1 MFRNK
6 IRNSLKGRLFYTFII
21 SIILTLFSFG
31 FSLVNTL
38 NLQDIANRRF
48 TDEQYFIEINNIL
61 TDIQQPLVSYL
72 SLFSTS
78 SLSTLMVNTGYLR
91 SIIPERRPIY
101 DNELELIKREIYFL
115 IDEYLFRVDNI
126 IEQKRGRK
134 VEEYSMGFEDL
145 TVLYKYI
152 RRRIDDLS
160 LNGFRKQLAE
170 YNHFMILFKKIQ
182 IYSLFLILIVV
193 TIAFSAL
200 MKNVNSISGPL
211 SILSQMAGKISDGN
225 FSIDDIHID
234 SVNEINRVTIAFN
247 KMKNGIRHYIDELN
261 HQKDLEKDI
270 MAQRLTNL
278 KMEQVLKRMELYTMQ
293 AQMNPHFLFNT
304 INTGVQLAIIEEAE
318 RTADYM
324 KNLAD
329 LFRYNIRE
337 KRFFVPLRNE
347 YEGMISYVNILKIR
361 FPHTLNII
369 MDVDKNILDDFQ
381 CPAMI
386 LQPMV
391 ENTIIHAFR
400 NTSDIGTVKISIRSD
415 NGILEIS
422 VEDDGIGIP
431 CNKIERLLVPHTHEY
446 KNNSKVMGLENVIQ
460 RCFFFYPEEDDI
472 INIKSEPGK
481 GTKIIIRIDSEVEP
495 CIEL

>member
-1 MFRNK
+1 MTRNK

-21 SIILTLFSFG
+21 SILLTLFSLG

-38 NLQDIANRRF
+38 NLQNIADQRF
-48 TDEQYFIEINNIL
+48 TDEQYFIKIDYIL
-61 TDIQQPLVSYL
+61 TDIQGPLVSYL

-78 SLSTLMVNTGYLR
+78 SLSTLMVNTEYLR
-91 SIIPERRPIY
+91 SMIPKNRPIY

-115 IDEYLFRVDNI
+115 IDEYLIRVDNI

-145 TVLYKYI
+145 TVFYNYI
-152 RRRIDDLS
+152 RGRIDDLS
-160 LNGFRKQLAE
+160 LNGFRNQLGE

-182 IYSLFLILIVV
+182 IYSLILILIVI
-193 TIAFSAL
+193 TIAFSIL
-200 MKNVNSISGPL
+200 MKSVNSISGPL

-225 FSIDDIHID
+225 FRFDDIHID
-234 SVNEINRVTIAFN
+234 SVHEINRVTIAFN
-247 KMKNGIRHYIDELN
+247 KMKNGIRHYIDEIN

-270 MAQRLTNL
+270 MAERLSNL

-324 KNLAD
+324 ENLAS

-347 YEGMISYVNILKIR
+347 YEGMISYINILKIR

-369 MDVDKNILDDFQ
+369 MEVDEYILDDFQ

-386 LQPMV
+386 LQPLV
-391 ENTIIHAFR
+391 ENTIIHAFK
-400 NTSDIGTVKISIRSD
+400 NVEEIGTVIISIKSD
-415 NGILEIS
+415 NGTLEIS
-422 VEDDGIGIP
+422 VKDDGVGISS
-431 CNKIERLLVPHTHEY
+431 KIIDKLLVPHTHEY
-446 KNNSKVMGLENVIQ
+446 KINSKVMGLENVIQ
-460 RCFFFYPEEDDI
+460 RCFFFYPEEEDI
-472 INIKSEPGK
+472 IRILSKPGK
-481 GTKIIIRIDSEVEP
+481 GTNIIIRIDPEVEP